1 MPSAELCHW
10 KVAVPN
16 PVDGF
21 NAKLGVPEPQNAVE
35 FAVMAAEAGNTVA
48 V

>member
-10 KVAVPN
+10 KVAAPY
-16 PVDGF
+16 PVEGF
-21 NAKLGVPEPQNAVE
+21 KDKLGVPEPQNAVE